1 MSAKKE
7 QQQLIPLQEKY
18 RDLKKE
24 VENKE
29 IEVRATKNLGMCQSI
44 FDEMRLCVCKVI
56 TNLQYVEKELELHG
70 FFFKRKS
77 TKTTVIQK
85 EVQIATKEF

>member
-29 IEVRATKNLGMCQSI
+29 IEVRATKNLGMC
-44 FDEMRLCVCKVI
+44 
-56 TNLQYVEKELELHG
+56 
-70 FFFKRKS
+70 
-77 TKTTVIQK
+77 
-85 EVQIATKEF
+85 